1 MENILPVGAA
11 PARPGGWGPWAV
23 VSPAGEEGV
32 VYLGDGL
39 LCHLLRTLNA
49 TFSPLHWVWKRRERK
64 CSSFLETR
72 RSLCSIVSKKKKK
85 SRAAKSSDHVLSRV
99 RGRELELFFINGL
112 WALESLGSL
121 ASL

>member
-1 MENILPVGAA
+1 MLIL
-11 PARPGGWGPWAV
+11 
-23 VSPAGEEGV
+23 
-32 VYLGDGL
+32 LGDKKIPL
-39 LCHLLRTLNA
+39 LH
-49 TFSPLHWVWKRRERK
+49 SVKE
-64 CSSFLETR
+64 
-72 RSLCSIVSKKKKK
+72 KKK